1 MYTNIFDTHAHYTAA
16 AFDGDR
22 EELLRTLPERGVSH
36 VLLAACDLQDTAD
49 CAALADR
56 YPYMYTSAGI
66 HPENLEDLPEDWL
79 ERLAALCKGKKVRAI
94 GEIGLDRHYE
104 GFNAQLQETV
114 FCRQLELAEAMRLPV
129 IVHIRDAMG
138 DALEILKRYRPRG
151 VVHCYSG
158 SAETAREILR
168 LGMHVSFTG
177 LLTFKNARRAAEA
190 LAAVPDGRFM
200 LETDCPYMAPVP
212 YRGKRCD
219 SAMIAAT
226 AERAA
231 EIRGCGVQSLI
242 DACTETGCQL
252 FGL

>member
-1 MYTNIFDTHAHYTAA
+1 MYTNIFDTHAHYTDA

-22 EELLRTLPERGVSH
+22 EVLLRGLPERGVSH
-36 VLLAACDLQDTAD
+36 VLLAACDLRDTKSCAD
-49 CAALADR
+49 LAAQ

-66 HPENLEDLPEDWL
+66 HPENLDGLPEDWL
-79 ERLAALCKGKKVRAI
+79 PRLARLCEGEKVRAI

-104 GFNAQLQETV
+104 GFDAQKQEEV
-114 FCRQLELAEAMRLPV
+114 FCRQLELAGDMDLPV

-138 DALEILKRYRPRG
+138 DALEILKKYRPKG

-190 LAAVPDGRFM
+190 LEAVPDGRFM

-212 YRGKRCD
+212 FRGKRCD
-219 SAMIAAT
+219 STMIAQT

-231 EIRGCGVQSLI
+231 EIRGCDVQSLI
-242 DACTETGCQL
+242 DACTETGRGL
-252 FGL
+252 FNI